1 MIASA
6 SLAPSRCCR
15 PVSAKSLSFE
25 SSRAV
30 PTRRSLRSLRFP
42 LVPSCPRSP
51 VPDASCIPR
60 WLTPLVR
67 RLSVKCDFAD
77 SLLQG
82 YFDGE
87 LTAAGAAEFER
98 HLQHCVHCTV
108 ELVDLDLLSGRLQL
122 AQLYEAAAAALLV
135 LAIAGWRMSPVLG
148 TDDYQVELAEEIVDA
163 HVHSLQPG
171 QLTGISS
178 NDEQTVNGWFK
189 GKLTFALP
197 VRDFA
202 NDGFALQGGRLDVVE
217 GRTVAVLVYARH
229 EHLINVFIWPTSE
242 PEESARVGERLGYQ
256 WVAWQKGKMEF
267 CAVSD
272 TASAELKQL
281 HRLIAG

>member
-1 MIASA
+1 MLKTDCASD
-6 SLAPSRCCR
+6 SLWCPMPTLLSTSRPGYC
-15 PVSAKSLSFE
+15 VVVTVAKM
-25 SSRAV
+25 
-30 PTRRSLRSLRFP
+30 LRSLRFP

-122 AQLYEAAAAALLV
+122 AHLYEAAPAWLRKKIRADL
-135 LAIAGWRMSPVLG
+135 RPV
-148 TDDYQVELAEEIVDA
+148 A
-163 HVHSLQPG
+163 P
-171 QLTGISS
+171 
-178 NDEQTVNGWFK
+178 
-189 GKLTFALP
+189 P
-197 VRDFA
+197 
-202 NDGFALQGGRLDVVE
+202 
-217 GRTVAVLVYARH
+217 
-229 EHLINVFIWPTSE
+229 
-242 PEESARVGERLGYQ
+242 
-256 WVAWQKGKMEF
+256 
-267 CAVSD
+267 
-272 TASAELKQL
+272 
-281 HRLIAG
+281 